1 MYINGVIKHVS
12 VFGEVP
18 YYTWRDSDSVAYLCL
33 RLSGKLVNVFHGINS
48 RNSFCYRTEI
58 QLLDY

>member
-1 MYINGVIKHVS
+1 MYINVIIHVS

-33 RLSGKLVNVFHGINS
+33 GLSGKLVNMYPMILMVGKAFSAIELKSN
-48 RNSFCYRTEI
+48 Y
-58 QLLDY
+58 Y

>member
-1 MYINGVIKHVS
+1 MYINVIIHVS

-33 RLSGKLVNVFHGINS
+33 GLSGKLVNMCPMVLIVGTAFSAIELKSN
-48 RNSFCYRTEI
+48 Y
-58 QLLDY
+58 